1 VHKWE
6 DKLAATEFSPRTA
19 SASLRFS
26 LVLSPESTCQKFKLR
41 SRLKL
46 PGRQKESKVAKDA
59 SQSADVAAPQVSQ
72 QPALPAG
79 TSSGSHLSNQPSPSG
94 QTNMSESTIRTN
106 SQPAQQPVGISSQS
120 NLRDELFPS
129 GQTYGL
135 RVLHEPPNPIVDIVF
150 IHGLTGDSYDTWLE
164 RKSGIYW
171 PKGLL
176 CKDVPDARIMAFGY
190 DADVTKIL
198 GPVSQNRLA
207 DHAGSLLADLANTRD
222 KEESVRIPSF

>member
-6 DKLAATEFSPRTA
+6 DKFAAAESSPRTA
-19 SASLRFS
+19 SASLLFS
-26 LVLSPESTCQKFKLR
+26 LVLSPGINISKC
-41 SRLKL
+41 
-46 PGRQKESKVAKDA
+46 KVAKDA

-106 SQPAQQPVGISSQS
+106 QS
-120 NLRDELFPS
+120 NLRDELFPG